1 FSSIDAGSHTV
12 TLSGVAGN
20 CSVSGGNSKSVN
32 VTAGGT
38 AQASFSITCTAP
50 NQPPSADF
58 SASCT
63 NLQCSFAD
71 GSSDPDGR
79 VASWTCRLADGGEA
93 GSQTPSHTCGSAGT
107 SAGQRTVRYDQGTSG
122 STSQSVTVTAPPPP
136 NQPPSADFSASCTN
150 LQCSFADGSSD
161 PDGRVVRWSWR
172 FGDGGTS
179 SSQNPSHTYSS
190 AGTYTVQ
197 LTVTD
202 DQGATGSTS
211 QSVTV
216 TAPPPP
222 PEPKSAE

>member
-1 FSSIDAGSHTV
+1 GDQGPGGYPATLGGGTSPSIGTDSSTTFSRIDAGSHAV

-20 CSVSGGNSKSVN
+20 CSVGGGNSKSVN

-63 NLQCSFAD
+63 NLQCRFAD

-79 VASWTCRLADGGEA
+79 VA
-93 GSQTPSHTCGSAGT
+93 
-107 SAGQRTVRYDQGTSG
+107 
-122 STSQSVTVTAPPPP
+122 
-136 NQPPSADFSASCTN
+136 
-150 LQCSFADGSSD
+150 
-161 PDGRVVRWSWR
+161 RWNWR

-179 SSQNPSHTYSS
+179 SSQNPSHTYGS

-197 LTVTD
+197 LTVRD
-202 DQGATGSTS
+202 DQGASGSTNLGI
-211 QSVTV
+211 T
-216 TAPPPP
+216 
-222 PEPKSAE
+222 